1 MIVIGLTGGIGS
13 GKSEVSRILNE
24 LGAEIIDADRVGH
37 EAYRP
42 NTETWQVVV
51 QAFGDEILQPDG
63 EIDRRKLG
71 AIVFS
76 DPDAMTK
83 LNGIMHPRMREMIRE
98 RLEALRGQETAVA
111 VVEAAILIEAD
122 WTPLVDE
129 VWVMDATEKSVV
141 ERVGRRNNLPEDE
154 IRRRIKSQMTREER
168 AGHATVVIH
177 NDEGIDQLKRH
188 VHELWDSRVQGRAS

>member
-13 GKSEVSRILNE
+13 GKSEVSRILIE
-24 LGAEIIDADRVGH
+24 LGAEVIDADRVGH
-37 EAYRP
+37 DAYRP

-51 QAFGDEILQPDG
+51 KAFGDEIVQPDG

-71 AIVFS
+71 SIVFS
-76 DPDAMTK
+76 DPDEMTK

-98 RLEALRGQETAVA
+98 RLETLKGQGTAVA

-129 VWVMDATEKSVV
+129 VWVIDATEETVV
-141 ERVGRRNNLPEDE
+141 ERVGRRNNLSEEE

-168 AGHATVVIH
+168 AGHATVVVH
-177 NDEGIDQLKRH
+177 NDEGIDQLQRH
-188 VHELWDSRVQGRAS
+188 INELWDSRVQGRAS

>member
-1 MIVIGLTGGIGS
+1 MIIIGLTGGIGS

-24 LGAEIIDADRVGH
+24 LGAEVVDADRVGH
-37 EAYRP
+37 DAYRP

-51 QAFGDEILQPDG
+51 QAFGDEIVQPDG

-76 DPDAMTK
+76 DPDEMTK
-83 LNGIMHPRMREMIRE
+83 LNGIMHPRMHEMIRE
-98 RLEALRGQETAVA
+98 RLEALRGQGTEVA

-129 VWVMDATEKSVV
+129 VWVIDATEETVV

-154 IRRRIKSQMTREER
+154 IRRRIRSQMTREER

-177 NDEGIDQLKRH
+177 NDEGIDQLQQH
-188 VHELWDSRVQGRAS
+188 VHELWDNRVQGRAS

>member
-24 LGAEIIDADRVGH
+24 LGAEVIDADRVGH

-42 NTETWQVVV
+42 NTETWQAVV
-51 QAFGDEILQPDG
+51 QAFGEEILQPDG

-71 AIVFS
+71 PIVFS
-76 DPDAMTK
+76 DPDAMAR
-83 LNGIMHPRMREMIRE
+83 LNGIMHPRMRDMIRE
-98 RLEALRGQETAVA
+98 LLETLRGQGIEVA

-122 WTPLVDE
+122 WTSLVDE
-129 VWVMDATEKSVV
+129 VWVTDSTEEMVV
-141 ERVGRRNNLPEDE
+141 ERVGRRNNLDADE

-168 AGHATVVIH
+168 AGHATVIIH
-177 NDEGIDQLKRH
+177 NDEGIEQLKQRI
-188 VHELWDSRVQGRAS
+188 HELWDSRVKGRVS

>member
-24 LGAEIIDADRVGH
+24 LGAELIDADRVGH
-37 EAYRP
+37 EAYLP
-42 NTETWQVVV
+42 NTETWQAVV
-51 QAFGDEILQPDG
+51 QAFGDEILQPDQ

-71 AIVFS
+71 GIVFS
-76 DPDAMTK
+76 DPDAMAK

-98 RLEALRGQETAVA
+98 RLEALRGQGVEVA
-111 VVEAAILIEAD
+111 VLEAAILIEAD
-122 WTPLVDE
+122 WASLVDE
-129 VWVMDATEKSVV
+129 VWVTDSTEEVVV

-177 NDEGIDQLKRH
+177 NDEGIEQLKQRIK
-188 VHELWDSRVQGRAS
+188 ELWDSRVQGRVS